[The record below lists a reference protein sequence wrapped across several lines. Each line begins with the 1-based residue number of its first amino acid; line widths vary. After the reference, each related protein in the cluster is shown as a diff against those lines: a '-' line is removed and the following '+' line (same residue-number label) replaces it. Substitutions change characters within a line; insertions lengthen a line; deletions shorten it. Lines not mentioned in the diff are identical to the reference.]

1 MLMKKKLFNLRLRSR
16 WLLVSLLTLLAGVSP
31 VGAQVTESFEYG
43 SDGTTAITISDDAM
57 KLSNGWTVVG
67 SGSNAGIA
75 TSGWSKTLKLQ
86 TNGARSGN
94 CIYAGSNT
102 AVYIVCPVE
111 VSGTLSFYWK
121 RNDSGGTVKIYAA
134 EKDGE
139 TYTIGNLLATADKTT
154 ATNMSSY
161 FEFSTDLGA
170 EPIYVAFLLN
180 YAYLDDVTYTKYVD
194 DGSLKKPKAL
204 TVSDVTASSAVLS
217 WTAGG
222 TETAWDVSYSTTSGN
237 PDNGTI
243 VSASEATY
251 TLTGLTAETTYYAAV
266 RAKDGADVS
275 NWTSE
280 VSFTPTKAKALTVND
295 GTSTNSY
302 VPIYGM
308 YVDAY
313 DKVEFIIPA
322 ADLANMANSDIK
334 ALKFYLS
341 SPASASW
348 GNANFK
354 IYMTEVE
361 NTTIS
366 SYTFNDDNYTALY
379 NGSIDGTQSEMDIT
393 LTTPYSYNG
402 GNLLVG
408 VYNTVKGTYKSSSF
422 YGVSAES
429 GVSAYGTSSS
439 SLASVTTVNK
449 QSFLP
454 KTTFT
459 YLPIDGPVMKVSET
473 AFDFGTITA
482 ESSEAEKTK
491 TFTISNKGNATL
503 ENIAVSYTGDNV
515 FSLSDGIATSIV
527 EGGNDITVTVTMN
540 ASVAGTYNGTITIK
554 ADGQNDATISLTGV
568 YAAAPATMALTLGED
583 AVGETVAFGNV
594 GKSITKTFTVTND
607 GNLKLNISSITSSNA
622 AFTVS
627 PSTLEVAGKSSE
639 TFTVTFVYDAQNLGM
654 EKTANITVTPSNE
667 GLSPVTFAVSA
678 TSIEMWSED
687 FSGSSLPNGWEITN
701 SKYWKLQDNMLKG
714 SYSYGNF
721 DLITPSL
728 IVEEGQSM
736 TFDYRMTSTYRSLD
750 IQYSK
755 NNGAWTNLA
764 TISYSGLTQNQW
776 YTYTIEGLEAGN
788 YKFRFGDSNYDL
800 DNFEGF
806 KLNNDDPKF
815 GIYTDAG
822 CTTAAAASVTKDFGF
837 VTTTAEAQVYYLK
850 NDNTGTLTLTLG
862 EVPTG
867 FTAALG
873 KASLAAGESTTLTIG
888 MSVET
893 KGYKNGN
900 IIVTAKNSSDTELGT
915 FTVAASGVAVDEN
928 KLYLDFATA
937 DIPASWTVGNYW
949 TKSANGYVEHPNYSN
964 TTIETASLNAIAG
977 EDLVIEAKQI
987 STGSSYTL
995 GVNYKKSS
1003 DSDWT
1008 TLISATNIGSDWTLL
1023 HATIEETGEYQLQF
1037 VGSRAQ
1043 IRRIYGLTEP
1053 NEPFMAVYDG
1063 TTAAAASYSFGNV
1076 ANDADATHTFTI
1088 KNEGNGTLAGVTA
1101 TLSGDQASHYAVEI
1115 NGLTNGNIAGKS
1127 EATLIVKQLK
1137 DNIGAH
1143 AATLTIS
1150 STSDGIDDIVIA
1162 LSGTTRDA
1170 SKMHVDFA
1178 DGIPATWTT
1187 TGSWTTSSG
1196 YAQAPWSGN
1205 ATLTSPALT
1214 IAAGENLTV
1223 DLSKQYN
1230 NNSAKLT
1237 FRYTTDGGINWTEQ
1251 DLSSDLTYGEFTTKT
1266 LSLGNTETVTAFIQF
1281 VGTYYARIDNIYGGV
1296 ATTAPLFALA
1306 TEETLS
1312 GGKYDFGQSLQEAPA
1327 DKTFTITNNGN
1338 DNLVST
1344 IAVTGDVT
1352 ATLATT
1358 AGELSNDNKTV
1369 TLEPGETAT
1378 LTVSLTFNASQT
1390 GTKSGN
1396 VTISSNAPVA
1406 NVSLDFTANVIDA
1419 TFLNIDF
1426 ADNSKPTG
1434 FYSNG
1439 WTYTSGYAAN
1449 SNTTEAEFITSLL
1462 TVAGAEDALTY
1473 QARAAWDNY
1482 SEALT
1487 VSYSTDRK
1495 NWTEVATLGESDLT
1509 TTFQTFRVSG
1519 LEAGNYYLRFTGARV
1534 YVDNISGWHFAT
1546 PIAEHDLYIS
1556 ATTFPT
1562 TTLIPATENGVE
1574 ASATVYSLRANE
1586 TGVTAKLFFGET
1598 EIATAAAT
1606 DIAKDG
1612 STTFTMTGNV
1622 PAEEGTYA
1630 AKIRVYYSDN
1640 SVAWETATTDVEVAH
1655 TRTLDITDFTRTD
1668 GTESLDA
1675 DANNQFSAAF
1685 NVTVTN
1691 TGSTAATPTVKIFIG
1706 ETEVGTAT
1714 AAEAVAAGG
1723 ETTIAVS
1730 VTNASAGEGGQLAFT
1745 AKAYWTANDA
1755 EAKATSTE
1763 NVTITVNA
1771 VAPRFALYQD
1781 ATPVNNGDDVMF
1793 GLQKGAKTFSY
1804 TIKNEGTAPMEL
1816 ISIVAPEGFEATV
1829 VTDNNKTI
1837 AVNGTLDIDVTLQ
1850 AEQGKKAGN
1859 LVITYKVDATT
1870 NLTFTLALS
1879 GHSVSEDTWVETFD
1893 TEIPADWTNN
1903 GWEWNRDRKAAY
1915 STYTAGK
1922 TLITPRLAANAGDV
1936 LTFDVIFPYSGYKLK
1951 AQWSTDYENWT
1962 EIATY
1967 TATSDNQTIEAE
1979 FTAPAD
1985 GNYYIMVGD
1994 ANSRYVY
2001 VDNFVGFKLNPLADL
2016 TLFDTEDLTAESGR
2030 YAQVTVKRSFNKG
2043 WGTVVLP
2050 FDVDENTFAA
2060 KFGNDAKYYTLTKFD
2075 NGELTFA
2082 RLLDGGLK
2090 AGTPYLINLPE
2101 AIDAEGVTFDD
2112 VVLTKEQND
2121 KEVSGAWLRGNYDAG
2136 MSMAGKYGVSPAGKL
2151 QKGGANSTMKAYRA
2165 YIELPA
2171 GTDGARV
2178 AIDETGTTGISHIVI
2193 DNGQEEADGRIY
2205 NLQGQRVQKPQQ
2217 KGFYIKDGKKV
2228 FMK

>member
-1 MLMKKKLFNLRLRSR
+1 MIAIRANRAFIDDFTYTPYVEAGCKKPKNLSISNITSSSADFSWTKGDDGDTAWQIVYSTDANFDKDAATPIDVNTTSYSFSELNANTTYYVAVRTYAGSGEGEQSAWVTTSFKTEKVAVPATGFTDNFETDKGWDLINGTCPNKWVIGTGTNNGGSK
-16 WLLVSLLTLLAGVSP
+16 SLYISQDGTSYAS
-31 VGAQVTESFEYG
+31 SYG
-43 SDGTTAITISDDAM
+43 SSSLVYASMLLRFEAGDYTVAYDWMCNGEGSYDFMRVGLVPASVGLSASTSYSSLGSGSTLPTGWTMWLDGGSKLGGSTSWATKSVDFTIETAGNYQVVFAWRNDYSGGSTPAAIDNFKILGSAPVLEVGGDVVGTTLAFGSVSETTVKTITITNSGKVAMENITLAETADADNAFAAAALSKTTLASGESMNVEVTFSGTTAKDYTATYRVDADDVDAIDIEV
-57 KLSNGWTVVG
+57 TATY
-67 SGSNAGIA
+67 SNA
-75 TSGWSKTLKLQ
+75 
-86 TNGARSGN
+86 
-94 CIYAGSNT
+94 
-102 AVYIVCPVE
+102 
-111 VSGTLSFYWK
+111 
-121 RNDSGGTVKIYAA
+121 
-134 EKDGE
+134 
-139 TYTIGNLLATADKTT
+139 
-154 ATNMSSY
+154 
-161 FEFSTDLGA
+161 
-170 EPIYVAFLLN
+170 
-180 YAYLDDVTYTKYVD
+180 
-194 DGSLKKPKAL
+194 
-204 TVSDVTASSAVLS
+204 
-217 WTAGG
+217 
-222 TETAWDVSYSTTSGN
+222 
-237 PDNGTI
+237 
-243 VSASEATY
+243 
-251 TLTGLTAETTYYAAV
+251 
-266 RAKDGADVS
+266 
-275 NWTSE
+275 
-280 VSFTPTKAKALTVND
+280 
-295 GTSTNSY
+295 
-302 VPIYGM
+302 
-308 YVDAY
+308 
-313 DKVEFIIPA
+313 PA
-322 ADLANMANSDIK
+322 
-334 ALKFYLS
+334 
-341 SPASASW
+341 
-348 GNANFK
+348 
-354 IYMTEVE
+354 
-361 NTTIS
+361 
-366 SYTFNDDNYTALY
+366 
-379 NGSIDGTQSEMDIT
+379 Q
-393 LTTPYSYNG
+393 
-402 GNLLVG
+402 
-408 VYNTVKGTYKSSSF
+408 
-422 YGVSAES
+422 
-429 GVSAYGTSSS
+429 
-439 SLASVTTVNK
+439 
-449 QSFLP
+449 
-454 KTTFT
+454 
-459 YLPIDGPVMKVSET
+459 
-473 AFDFGTITA
+473 
-482 ESSEAEKTK
+482 
-491 TFTISNKGNATL
+491 
-503 ENIAVSYTGDNV
+503 IAVK
-515 FSLSDGIATSIV
+515 F
-527 EGGNDITVTVTMN
+527 
-540 ASVAGTYNGTITIK
+540 
-554 ADGQNDATISLTGV
+554 
-568 YAAAPATMALTLGED
+568 GED
-583 AVGETVAFGNV
+583 AVGETVAFGSV
-594 GKSITKTFTVTND
+594 SKAISKTFTVTND
-607 GNLKLNISSITSSNA
+607 GDQTLNVTIASDNTTD
-622 AFTVS
+622 FTVS
-627 PSTLEVAGKSSE
+627 PAALAVTGHTSE
-639 TFTVTFVYDAQNLGM
+639 TFTVTFVYPNESPVLNA

-667 GLSPVTFAVSA
+667 GLSPVTFAV
-678 TSIEMWSED
+678 TGTRIEMWSED
-687 FSGSSLPNGWEITN
+687 FSGNALPSGWTAEDYWTFSSGVAHGAYN
-701 SKYWKLQDNMLKG
+701 
-714 SYSYGNF
+714 YSYNRKKA
-721 DLITPSL
+721 LTTPMLVVTGTSDIL
-728 IVEEGQSM
+728 S
-736 TFDYRMTSTYRSLD
+736 YKAKSTSTSVR
-750 IQYSK
+750 IIINYSK
-755 NNGAWTNLA
+755 DGGEFTKLEEKSLANNMADFET
-764 TISYSGLTQNQW
+764 YSIT
-776 YTYTIEGLEAGN
+776 GLEAGN
-788 YKFRFGDSNYDL
+788 YKFQFMNDDYDL
-800 DNFEGF
+800 DDFEGF
-806 KLNNDDPKF
+806 KLNADDPKF

-837 VTTTAEAQVYYLK
+837 VTTAAEAQVYYLK

-862 EVPTG
+862 DVPTG

-893 KGYKNGN
+893 KGYKNGD
-900 IIVTAKNSSDTELGT
+900 IVVTAKNSSDTEIGT
-915 FTVAASGVAVDEN
+915 FTVAASGVTVDEN
-928 KLYLDFATA
+928 KLNLDFATA
-937 DIPASWTVGNYW
+937 DIPASWTNTNFTKNAKGYIESNYASG
-949 TKSANGYVEHPNYSN
+949 TLQTS
-964 TTIETASLNAIAG
+964 TLTAEAG
-977 EDLVIEAKQI
+977 ETIIIVAKQGY
-987 STGSSYTL
+987 SSSSYTTT
-995 GVNYKKSS
+995 VNYRKVGDEEWS
-1003 DSDWT
+1003 
-1008 TLISATNIGSDWTLL
+1008 TLIAAQNLYNNANWQMITG
-1023 HATIEETGEYQLQF
+1023 TIAEAGDYELQF
-1037 VGSRAQ
+1037 VGQYVQ
-1043 IRRIYGLTEP
+1043 IQHIYGLTEP

-1170 SKMHVDFA
+1170 SKMYVDFA

-1230 NNSAKLT
+1230 NNNAKLT

-1338 DNLVST
+1338 GNLVST

-1482 SEALT
+1482 GEALT

-1870 NLTFTLALS
+1870 NNTFTLALS

-1903 GWEWNRDRKAAY
+1903 GWTWNSDRKAAY

-1994 ANSRYVY
+1994 ANSKYAY

-2060 KFGNDAKYYTLTKFD
+2060 KFGNDAKYYTLTTFD

-2178 AIDETGTTGISHIVI
+2178 AIDETGTTGISHIMI

>member
-1 MLMKKKLFNLRLRSR
+1 MTFATKLFAFEAGDFTIAYDWKANGESTYDYLRVALVPASIELTAGTTPSNFAATTLPSGWQALDGGSKLNLKSDWQSKSVDITIKSAGAYQVVFAWKNDGSGGSTSPAAAIDNFKILGAAPVLEVGGDVVGTTLAFGS
-16 WLLVSLLTLLAGVSP
+16 VSETTVKTITITNSGKVAMENITLAETADADNAFAAAALSKTTLAAGESMNVE
-31 VGAQVTESFEYG
+31 VTFS
-43 SDGTTAITISDDAM
+43 GTTAKDYTATYRVDADDVDAIDIEV
-57 KLSNGWTVVG
+57 TATY
-67 SGSNAGIA
+67 SNA
-75 TSGWSKTLKLQ
+75 
-86 TNGARSGN
+86 
-94 CIYAGSNT
+94 
-102 AVYIVCPVE
+102 
-111 VSGTLSFYWK
+111 
-121 RNDSGGTVKIYAA
+121 
-134 EKDGE
+134 
-139 TYTIGNLLATADKTT
+139 
-154 ATNMSSY
+154 
-161 FEFSTDLGA
+161 
-170 EPIYVAFLLN
+170 
-180 YAYLDDVTYTKYVD
+180 
-194 DGSLKKPKAL
+194 
-204 TVSDVTASSAVLS
+204 
-217 WTAGG
+217 
-222 TETAWDVSYSTTSGN
+222 
-237 PDNGTI
+237 
-243 VSASEATY
+243 
-251 TLTGLTAETTYYAAV
+251 
-266 RAKDGADVS
+266 
-275 NWTSE
+275 
-280 VSFTPTKAKALTVND
+280 
-295 GTSTNSY
+295 
-302 VPIYGM
+302 
-308 YVDAY
+308 
-313 DKVEFIIPA
+313 PA
-322 ADLANMANSDIK
+322 
-334 ALKFYLS
+334 
-341 SPASASW
+341 
-348 GNANFK
+348 
-354 IYMTEVE
+354 
-361 NTTIS
+361 
-366 SYTFNDDNYTALY
+366 
-379 NGSIDGTQSEMDIT
+379 Q
-393 LTTPYSYNG
+393 
-402 GNLLVG
+402 
-408 VYNTVKGTYKSSSF
+408 
-422 YGVSAES
+422 
-429 GVSAYGTSSS
+429 
-439 SLASVTTVNK
+439 
-449 QSFLP
+449 
-454 KTTFT
+454 
-459 YLPIDGPVMKVSET
+459 
-473 AFDFGTITA
+473 
-482 ESSEAEKTK
+482 
-491 TFTISNKGNATL
+491 
-503 ENIAVSYTGDNV
+503 IAVK
-515 FSLSDGIATSIV
+515 F
-527 EGGNDITVTVTMN
+527 
-540 ASVAGTYNGTITIK
+540 
-554 ADGQNDATISLTGV
+554 
-568 YAAAPATMALTLGED
+568 GED
-583 AVGETVAFGNV
+583 AVGETVAFGSV
-594 GKSITKTFTVTND
+594 SKAISKTFTVTND
-607 GNLKLNISSITSSNA
+607 GDQTLNVTIATDNIS

-687 FSGSSLPNGWEITN
+687 FSENKLPSGWEADTN
-701 SKYWKLQDNMLKG
+701 YWTFADGVAKGKYGTYNRNNYL
-714 SYSYGNF
+714 Y
-721 DLITPSL
+721 TPSL
-728 IVEEGQSM
+728 IVESNTETL
-736 TFDYRMTSTYRSLD
+736 TFDYVTTDTYVT
-750 IQYSK
+750 IPIYYSK
-755 NNGAWTNLA
+755 DGGDYT
-764 TISYSGLTQNQW
+764 
-776 YTYTIEGLEAGN
+776 TYTGYPQSISASGTSGTFTITGLEAGN
-788 YKFRFGDSNYDL
+788 YKFRFGNDGYNL

-806 KLNNDDPKF
+806 KLNADDPKF

-837 VTTTAEAQVYYLK
+837 VTTAAEAQVYYLK

-893 KGYKNGN
+893 KGYKNGD
-900 IIVTAKNSSDTELGT
+900 IVVTAKNSSDTEIGT

-1170 SKMHVDFA
+1170 SKMYVDFA
-1178 DGIPATWTT
+1178 DGIPSGWTNEN
-1187 TGSWTTSSG
+1187 WATSSLSTNYG
-1196 YAQAPWSGN
+1196 YAQAPFSGN

-1230 NNSAKLT
+1230 NNNAKLT

-1281 VGTYYARIDNIYGGV
+1281 VGTSYARIDNIYGGV

-1419 TFLNIDF
+1419 TSLNIDF
-1426 ADNSKPTG
+1426 ADNSKPEG
-1434 FYSNG
+1434 WYQNG
-1439 WTYTSGYAAN
+1439 WEFKNGQASAAYVQDKVLITQKLTSAGTDDVLSFDVKPY
-1449 SNTTEAEFITSLL
+1449 SLTNTSFPPAVKVE
-1462 TVAGAEDALTY
+1462 
-1473 QARAAWDNY
+1473 
-1482 SEALT
+1482 
-1487 VSYSTDRK
+1487 YSTDRK
-1495 NWTEVATLGESDLT
+1495 QWSEFATQPSDFT
-1509 TTFQTFRVSG
+1509 ADYKTFEVSG
-1519 LEAGNYYLRFTGARV
+1519 VEAGDYYVRFTCS
-1534 YVDNISGWHFAT
+1534 YIYLDNINGWHKVQG
-1546 PIAEHDLYIS
+1546 IEHDLYMSTSNI
-1556 ATTFPT
+1556 PT
-1562 TTLIPATENGVE
+1562 DAVVPENSITAE
-1574 ASATVYSLRANE
+1574 ATVYSLRANE

-1870 NLTFTLALS
+1870 NNTFTLALS

-1903 GWEWNRDRKAAY
+1903 GWTWNSDRKAAY

-2060 KFGNDAKYYTLTKFD
+2060 KFGKDAKYYTLTKFD

-2178 AIDETGTTGISHIVI
+2178 AIDETGTTGISHIMI
-2193 DNGQEEADGRIY
+2193 DNGKEEADGRIY

>member
-1 MLMKKKLFNLRLRSR
+1 MWLDGGSKLGGSTSWATKSVDFTIDTAGNYQVVFAWRNDYSGGSTPAAIDNFKILGSAPVLEVGGDVVGTTLAFGS
-16 WLLVSLLTLLAGVSP
+16 VSETTVKTITITNSGKVAMENITLAETADADNAFAAAALSKTTLAAGESMNVE
-31 VGAQVTESFEYG
+31 VTFS
-43 SDGTTAITISDDAM
+43 GTTAKDYTATYRVDADDVDAIDIEV
-57 KLSNGWTVVG
+57 TATY
-67 SGSNAGIA
+67 SNA
-75 TSGWSKTLKLQ
+75 
-86 TNGARSGN
+86 
-94 CIYAGSNT
+94 
-102 AVYIVCPVE
+102 
-111 VSGTLSFYWK
+111 
-121 RNDSGGTVKIYAA
+121 
-134 EKDGE
+134 
-139 TYTIGNLLATADKTT
+139 
-154 ATNMSSY
+154 
-161 FEFSTDLGA
+161 
-170 EPIYVAFLLN
+170 
-180 YAYLDDVTYTKYVD
+180 
-194 DGSLKKPKAL
+194 
-204 TVSDVTASSAVLS
+204 
-217 WTAGG
+217 
-222 TETAWDVSYSTTSGN
+222 
-237 PDNGTI
+237 
-243 VSASEATY
+243 
-251 TLTGLTAETTYYAAV
+251 
-266 RAKDGADVS
+266 
-275 NWTSE
+275 
-280 VSFTPTKAKALTVND
+280 
-295 GTSTNSY
+295 
-302 VPIYGM
+302 
-308 YVDAY
+308 
-313 DKVEFIIPA
+313 PA
-322 ADLANMANSDIK
+322 
-334 ALKFYLS
+334 
-341 SPASASW
+341 
-348 GNANFK
+348 
-354 IYMTEVE
+354 
-361 NTTIS
+361 
-366 SYTFNDDNYTALY
+366 
-379 NGSIDGTQSEMDIT
+379 Q
-393 LTTPYSYNG
+393 
-402 GNLLVG
+402 
-408 VYNTVKGTYKSSSF
+408 
-422 YGVSAES
+422 
-429 GVSAYGTSSS
+429 
-439 SLASVTTVNK
+439 
-449 QSFLP
+449 
-454 KTTFT
+454 
-459 YLPIDGPVMKVSET
+459 
-473 AFDFGTITA
+473 
-482 ESSEAEKTK
+482 
-491 TFTISNKGNATL
+491 
-503 ENIAVSYTGDNV
+503 IAVK
-515 FSLSDGIATSIV
+515 F
-527 EGGNDITVTVTMN
+527 
-540 ASVAGTYNGTITIK
+540 
-554 ADGQNDATISLTGV
+554 
-568 YAAAPATMALTLGED
+568 GED
-583 AVGETVAFGNV
+583 AVGETVAFGSV
-594 GKSITKTFTVTND
+594 SKAISKTFTVTND
-607 GNLKLNISSITSSNA
+607 GDQTLNVTIASDNTTD
-622 AFTVS
+622 FTVS
-627 PSTLEVAGKSSE
+627 PAALAVTGHTSE
-639 TFTVTFVYDAQNLGM
+639 TFTVTFVYPNESPVLNA

-667 GLSPVTFAVSA
+667 GLSPVTFAV
-678 TSIEMWSED
+678 TGTRIEMWSED
-687 FSGSSLPNGWEITN
+687 FSGNALPSGWTAEDYWTFSSGVAHGAYN
-701 SKYWKLQDNMLKG
+701 
-714 SYSYGNF
+714 YSYNRKKA
-721 DLITPSL
+721 LTTPMLVVTGTSDIL
-728 IVEEGQSM
+728 S
-736 TFDYRMTSTYRSLD
+736 YKAKSTSTSVR
-750 IQYSK
+750 IIINYSK
-755 NNGAWTNLA
+755 DGGEFTKLEEKSLANNMADFET
-764 TISYSGLTQNQW
+764 YSIT
-776 YTYTIEGLEAGN
+776 GLEAGN
-788 YKFRFGDSNYDL
+788 YKFQFMNDDYDL
-800 DNFEGF
+800 DDFEGF
-806 KLNNDDPKF
+806 KLNADDPKF

-893 KGYKNGN
+893 KGYKNGD
-900 IIVTAKNSSDTELGT
+900 IVVTAKNSSDTEIGT
-915 FTVAASGVAVDEN
+915 FTVAASGVTVDEN
-928 KLYLDFATA
+928 KLNLDFATA
-937 DIPASWTVGNYW
+937 DIPASWTNTNF
-949 TKSANGYVEHPNYSN
+949 TKNATGY
-964 TTIETASLNAIAG
+964 IESYYASGTLQTSTLTAEAG
-977 EDLVIEAKQI
+977 ETIIIVAKQGY
-987 STGSSYTL
+987 SSSSYTTT
-995 GVNYKKSS
+995 VNYRKVGDEEWS
-1003 DSDWT
+1003 
-1008 TLISATNIGSDWTLL
+1008 TLIAAQNLYNNANWQMITG
-1023 HATIEETGEYQLQF
+1023 TIAEAGDYELQF
-1037 VGSRAQ
+1037 VGQYVQ
-1043 IRRIYGLTEP
+1043 IQHIYGLTEP
-1053 NEPFMAVYDG
+1053 QIPYMAVYDG

-1115 NGLTNGNIAGKS
+1115 DGLTNGNIAGKS

-1170 SKMHVDFA
+1170 SKMYVDFA
-1178 DGIPATWTT
+1178 DGIPSGWTNEN
-1187 TGSWTTSSG
+1187 WATSSLSTNYG

-1281 VGTYYARIDNIYGGV
+1281 VGTSYARIDNIYGGV

-1612 STTFTMTGNV
+1612 SAPFTMTGNV

-1870 NLTFTLALS
+1870 NNTFTLALS

-1903 GWEWNRDRKAAY
+1903 GWEWNSDRKAAY
-1915 STYTAGK
+1915 STYAAGK

-2171 GTDGARV
+2171 GTDGARL
-2178 AIDETGTTGISHIVI
+2178 AIDETGTTGISHIMI

>member
-1 MLMKKKLFNLRLRSR
+1 MKKKLFNLRLRSR

-31 VGAQVTESFEYG
+31 AGAQVTESFEYG

-67 SGSNAGIA
+67 SGTYAGIA

-86 TNGARSGN
+86 TSGARSGN
-94 CIYAGSNT
+94 CIYAGSNS

-121 RNDSGGTVKIYAA
+121 RYDSGATVKIYAA
-134 EKDGE
+134 EKDGD

-180 YAYLDDVTYTKYVD
+180 YAYLDDVTYTPYVD

-204 TVSDVTASSAVLS
+204 TVSDVTANSAILS

-222 TETAWDVSYSTTSGN
+222 TETAWEVSYSTTSGN

-243 VSASEATY
+243 VSVNEATY
-251 TLTGLTAETTYYAAV
+251 TLTGLTAEATYYAAV
-266 RAKDGADVS
+266 RAKDGEDVS
-275 NWTSE
+275 SWTSE
-280 VSFTPTKAKALTVND
+280 VSFTPTKAKAFTVND

-302 VPIYGM
+302 VPVYGN

-322 ADLANMANSDIK
+322 ADLADMANSDIK

-366 SYTFNDDNYTALY
+366 SYTFNDDDFNALY
-379 NGSIDGTQSEMDIT
+379 DGSLDGTQSEMAIA

-422 YGVSAES
+422 HGVSAEN
-429 GVSAYGTSSS
+429 GASAYGYSSS

-459 YLPIDGPVMKVSET
+459 YLPIEGPVMKVSET

-482 ESSEAEKTK
+482 ESTDEEKTK

-594 GKSITKTFTVTND
+594 GKSINKTFTVTND

-687 FSGSSLPNGWEITN
+687 FSGSSLPDGWEITN
-701 SKYWKLQDNMLKG
+701 STYWKLQDNMLKG

-822 CTTAAAASVTKDFGF
+822 CTTAAAANVTKDFGF
-837 VTTTAEAQVYYLK
+837 VTTAAEAQVYYLK

-862 EVPTG
+862 DVPTG

-900 IIVTAKNSSDTELGT
+900 IVVTAKNSSDTEIGT
-915 FTVAASGVAVDEN
+915 FTVAASGVTVDEN
-928 KLYLDFATA
+928 KLNLDFATA
-937 DIPASWTVGNYW
+937 DIPASWTNTNFTKNAKGYIESNY
-949 TKSANGYVEHPNYSN
+949 TSGTLQTS
-964 TTIETASLNAIAG
+964 TLTAEAG
-977 EDLVIEAKQI
+977 ETIIIVAKQGY
-987 STGSSYTL
+987 SSSSYTTT
-995 GVNYKKSS
+995 VNYRKVGDEEWS
-1003 DSDWT
+1003 
-1008 TLISATNIGSDWTLL
+1008 TLIAAQNLYNNANWQMITG
-1023 HATIEETGEYQLQF
+1023 TIAEAGDYELQF
-1037 VGSRAQ
+1037 VGQYVQ
-1043 IRRIYGLTEP
+1043 IQHIYGLTEP
-1053 NEPFMAVYDG
+1053 QIPYMAVYDG
-1063 TTAAAASYSFGNV
+1063 TTVAAASYNFGNV

-1115 NGLTNGNIAGKS
+1115 DGLINGNIAGKS

-1170 SKMHVDFA
+1170 SKMYVDFA

-1230 NNSAKLT
+1230 NNNAKLT

-1251 DLSSDLTYGEFTTKT
+1251 DLSSELTYGEFTTKT

-1296 ATTAPLFALA
+1296 ATTAPLFAL
-1306 TEETLS
+1306 TTSETLS

-1344 IAVTGDVT
+1344 IAATGDVT

-1419 TFLNIDF
+1419 TLLNIDF

-1612 STTFTMTGNV
+1612 SATFTMTGNV

-1730 VTNASAGEGGQLAFT
+1730 VTNASATEGGQLAFT
-1745 AKAYWTANDA
+1745 AKAYWTANDT

-1771 VAPRFALYQD
+1771 VAPKFALYQD

-1837 AVNGTLDIDVTLQ
+1837 AVNGSLDIDVTLQ

-1870 NLTFTLALS
+1870 NNTFTLALS

-1903 GWEWNRDRKAAY
+1903 GWTWNSDRKAAY

-1994 ANSRYVY
+1994 ANSKYAY

-2136 MSMAGKYGVSPAGKL
+2136 MSMARKYGVSPAGKL

-2178 AIDETGTTGISHIVI
+2178 AIDETGTTGISHIMI